1 MTASAAAVPHAWFE
15 DLQALLIGGLF
26 VALSVLLLREAGL
39 LTGGT
44 AGLAFLG
51 HYLSGLPF
59 GAVFFVLNLPCYL
72 FAWRAMGP
80 VFTAKTFAAVSLLS
94 VYSEWLPH
102 FIHLDGLDPA
112 FAALLAGLLA
122 GTGLLILVRHRASL
136 GGLGVLALYLQE
148 KRGWRAGKVQ
158 MAADG
163 LILCGALLALDG
175 QSVLLSVLGAAAM
188 NLVIAVNHRPGRYVA
203 M

>member
-1 MTASAAAVPHAWFE
+1 MTTAAATASHAWFE

-26 VALSVLLLREAGL
+26 VAVSVLLLREAGL

-51 HYLSGLPF
+51 HYLSGQPF
-59 GAVFFVLNLPCYL
+59 GAVFFALNLPCYL

-80 VFTAKTFAAVSLLS
+80 VFTVKTFAAVSLLS
-94 VYSEWLPH
+94 VYSEWLPR
-102 FIHLDGLDPA
+102 FIRLDGLDPA
-112 FAALLAGLLA
+112 FAAVLAGLLA

-136 GGLGVLALYLQE
+136 GGIGVLALYLQD
-148 KRGWRAGKVQ
+148 KRGWRAGQLQ

-175 QSVLLSVLGAAAM
+175 RRVLLSVLGAAAM
-188 NLVIAVNHRPGRYVA
+188 NLVIAVNHRPGRYTA
-203 M
+203 I